1 MCYTGLPISDSC
13 VIGLNDGY
21 ADVLDSIL
29 IVCVALLLQAKKHYV
44 CTLQSYFVIYD

>member
-13 VIGLNDGY
+13 VMGLNDGY

-29 IVCVALLLQAKKHYV
+29 IVCVALLLQAKSIMFARFK
-44 CTLQSYFVIYD
+44 VIL